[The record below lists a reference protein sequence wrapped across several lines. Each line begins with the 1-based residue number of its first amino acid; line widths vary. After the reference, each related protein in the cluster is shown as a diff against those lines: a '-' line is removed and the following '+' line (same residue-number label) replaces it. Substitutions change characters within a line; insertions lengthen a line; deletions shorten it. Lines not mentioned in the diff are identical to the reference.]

1 MSNEQQSQVF
11 HHWRTGSQ
19 SDYVGVE
26 ILPNGQSIIATISH
40 IVWDENAKVQGN
52 KKPSWIAYFKE
63 TNLVPKPMLLN
74 STNRKRL
81 TKLAQT
87 DYPETIHDFRVILC
101 KELTRD
107 PSDGGN
113 VYGLRIGR
121 DVPPPPQKE
130 KMTVNSDKFKAAL
143 EALKSG
149 KCDIGYITASYD
161 VDAEAMKLFNE
172 ATKK

>member
-1 MSNEQQSQVF
+1 MSNEQQNHVL

-40 IVWDENAKVQGN
+40 IVWDENAKVQGS

-87 DYPETIHDFRVILC
+87 DYPETIRDFRVILC

-107 PSDGGN
+107 PSDGGK

>member
-1 MSNEQQSQVF
+1 MPNEQQNQLL

-40 IVWDENAKVQGN
+40 IVWDENAKVQGS

-63 TNLVPKPMLLN
+63 TNIVPKPMLLN

-81 TKLAQT
+81 TKLAGT
-87 DYPETIHDFRVILC
+87 DYLETIHDFRVILC

-107 PSDGGN
+107 PCDGGK

-130 KMTVNSDKFKAAL
+130 KMTVTSDKFKVAL
-143 EALKSG
+143 EALKEG
-149 KCDIGYITASYD
+149 KCDINYITSSYD
-161 VDAEAMKLFNE
+161 VDEKAMKLFNE
-172 ATKK
+172 AIKK

>member
-40 IVWDENAKVQGN
+40 IVWDENAKVQGS

-87 DYPETIHDFRVILC
+87 DYPETILL
-101 KELTRD
+101 KTTALT
-107 PSDGGN
+107 
-113 VYGLRIGR
+113 
-121 DVPPPPQKE
+121 PQ
-130 KMTVNSDKFKAAL
+130 
-143 EALKSG
+143 
-149 KCDIGYITASYD
+149 
-161 VDAEAMKLFNE
+161 
-172 ATKK
+172 